1 VKEMAMKFRIDNMNC
16 GGCAKSVTKSI
27 HSVDP
32 GALVEIDLETKSVTV
47 GSSHDEQ
54 AFRGA
59 LEDAGFPS
67 QPMA

>member
-1 VKEMAMKFRIDNMNC
+1 MKFRIDNMNC

-32 GALVEIDLETKSVTV
+32 AASVEIDLEAKRVTV
-47 GSSHDEQ
+47 ASSHDEQ
-54 AFRGA
+54 AFHQV
-59 LEDAGFPS
+59 LEDAGYPP